1 MGSDRA
7 SSMDCAHRIPQLPL
21 RPRSAVRAG
30 PRRRRV
36 PGNPPDL
43 PSEHD
48 PGLRRSPVSR
58 APQGALAFVLPERDR
73 RRLPVP
79 TSDDLKCVGAGMA
92 QIDVAEIA
100 RIIADL
106 DLSEPVALG
115 DENAEPRR
123 IVVDRD
129 N

>member
-1 MGSDRA
+1 MNR
-7 SSMDCAHRIPQLPL
+7 AHRIAQFRL
-21 RPRSAVRAG
+21 RPRSKLRASD
-30 PRRRRV
+30 RRSSA
-36 PGNPPDL
+36 PGNAPDL
-43 PSEHD
+43 PSERD
-48 PGLRRSPVSR
+48 PGLRRSPVRR

-79 TSDDLKCVGAGMA
+79 TRDDLECVGAGMA

-106 DLSEPVALG
+106 DLSEPIALG

-123 IVVDRD
+123 IIVGRLYS
-129 N
+129 